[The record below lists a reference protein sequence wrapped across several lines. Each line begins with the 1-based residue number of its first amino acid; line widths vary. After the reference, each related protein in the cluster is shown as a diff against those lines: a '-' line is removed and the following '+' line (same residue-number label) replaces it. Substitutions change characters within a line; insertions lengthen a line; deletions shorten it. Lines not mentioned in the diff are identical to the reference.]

1 MGGNQG
7 ALDPKLAAVLARLCE
22 KRGALTKTQASKLPY
37 LVDVVANHVGGKRI
51 TNASHENWRFGVVA
65 SDVWHFAKPGVVGPF
80 QVVEQ
85 SYAEG
90 RVLIS
95 LAAGPIGGLSSDEQ
109 VVVDFVAD
117 EFGDLDYEDLG
128 KLTKAMN
135 LEVTSWGSNGAAK
148 IDEDAYARLVGRWDL
163 VLKKLEQCDT
173 DDPSQ
178 WEELTGSTVDDL
190 RKSLGV

>member
-7 ALDPKLAAVLARLCE
+7 TLDPKLAAVLARLCE

-65 SDVWHFAKPGVVGPF
+65 SDVWYFAKPGVDGPF

-163 VLKKLEQCDT
+163 VLKKIEQCDT